1 MDSKNMLPNIEPKAM
16 VTPAADSKKAGGWD
30 AKRIYT
36 FALNP
41 WVILGSLAL
50 GFLFGSVAPQQ
61 AIQLG
66 FLGDVYVDL
75 LKMITLPFMVSAI
88 IFSLQRLFREGGT
101 GKLLGRLA
109 VVFLGASVLVA
120 VIGALTV
127 IVLQP
132 GSNLPPETMA
142 RFGQIVGSD
151 LSSSDT
157 AMSLQGTDEAKK
169 SITFSEMLIS
179 MVPANIF
186 NALAVGDTLKALVF
200 AMLFGLAVGHVPAK
214 ISDGLTVSLET
225 IYQACQTLVRWL
237 AYPMPIILFCMS
249 AAQLG
254 KTGMDPLKAMLA
266 FVGAFTIASLL
277 ILALSVFVIWRRSG
291 KPMHEVMGSLREP
304 FALALATRSSATC
317 MPVMIES
324 LADKLG
330 FARARVELLVPLS
343 VSLLRVGPV
352 VFYVCAT
359 LFIAQMYGRTLSVA
373 DVMLVMATSVLAGF
387 ASAGMTGLVTVSLVG
402 MTCAYL
408 GLPFEAAFI
417 LFLAVDPICDM
428 LRTLVLV
435 IGNTAAVTLI
445 VPKPT
450 DLSFLLSP
458 TAAAAPAST
467 APLAAAAGV
476 TATASTAAAAAKPV
490 EGGMLADFDIPT
502 GKDALGTAR

>member
-1 MDSKNMLPNIEPKAM
+1 MEAKKSK
-16 VTPAADSKKAGGWD
+16 WD
-30 AKRIYT
+30 AKKLYSL
-36 FALNP
+36 ALNP
-41 WVILGSLAL
+41 WVILGSLCL
-50 GFLFGSVAPQQ
+50 GFLVGSIFPQQ
-61 AIQLG
+61 SIQLG
-66 FLGDVYVDL
+66 FLGDIYVDL

-109 VVFLGASVLVA
+109 VVFLAASVLVA
-120 VIGALTV
+120 IIGAVTV
-127 IVLQP
+127 LVLRP
-132 GSNLPPETMA
+132 GADLSPDTMA
-142 RFGQIVGSD
+142 KFGQIVGND

-157 AMSLQGTDEAKK
+157 AMSLQGTDEVKK
-169 SITFSEMLIS
+169 SMGFSEMLVS

-200 AMLFGLAVGHVPAK
+200 AMLFGLAVGHVPTK

-237 AYPMPIILFCMS
+237 AFPMPIVLFCMS

-254 KTGMDPLKAMLA
+254 KTGMEPLQAMLHFVVA
-266 FVGAFTIASLL
+266 FFVASII
-277 ILALSVFVIWRRSG
+277 ILALSVFIIWRRSNR
-291 KPMHEVMGSLREP
+291 PMSEVLNSLREP

-317 MPVMIES
+317 MPVMIEA

-359 LFIAQMYGRTLSVA
+359 LFIAQLYGRSLSMA

-445 VPKPT
+445 VPPPA
-450 DLSFLLSP
+450 DLSYLLTPSTP
-458 TAAAAPAST
+458 TPAASLGQALPVAAAGAAAAA
-467 APLAAAAGV
+467 
-476 TATASTAAAAAKPV
+476 AAAAAKPAD
-490 EGGMLADFDIPT
+490 GMLLGPFDLPGDT
-502 GKDALGTAR
+502 PAGATPR